1 MKQKPIIITCP
12 NCGAEYLPAEVYI
25 PDSFLGKPKTVD
37 KDSSGKIIYFSGNN
51 MNLLESYCCDYCGKE
66 FKVTCKLNFIADYNS
81 DLDFDEEY
89 STQISKKRGLFLLE
103 EE

>member
-37 KDSSGKIIYFSGNN
+37 KDSSGKIIYFSGI
-51 MNLLESYCCDYCGKE
+51 CWFC
-66 FKVTCKLNFIADYNS
+66 I
-81 DLDFDEEY
+81 
-89 STQISKKRGLFLLE
+89 
-103 EE
+103 